1 MLRKLLKYDLRA
13 SFVPVGL
20 LFAGAVLLFA
30 LATIFKALAISQ
42 MVVSFT
48 IFLVLAGIAMLVMAA
63 VVLVMRFYKGVFG
76 AEGYLTQ
83 TLPVSKGSI
92 LVSKFITAALLLI
105 AAFIGCFLAIAG
117 AFYLTDVP
125 WIQQIKAL
133 IGVKGWQYP
142 FIFVAVAGLVQIGAA
157 ISQVYAAITLSNT
170 RMFLKNNILFAV
182 IFYFASTM
190 IVSILEMLGMLLIPL
205 GLQFTG
211 NGVSFVFSSS
221 LQSFID
227 GTMTNNSSN
236 FVMGVG
242 SVFIDIAVGVGLFVA
257 TRWMLIH
264 KASVK

>member
-13 SFVPVGL
+13 SFVPLGL

-48 IFLVLAGIAMLVMAA
+48 IFLVLAGIAMLVIAV

-92 LVSKFITAALLLI
+92 LASKFITAVLLI
-105 AAFIGCFLAIAG
+105 ITAFIGCFLAIGG
-117 AFYLTDVP
+117 ALFLSDVQ
-125 WIQQIKAL
+125 WEQIKA
-133 IGVKGWQYP
+133 IFDGVRGWQYP
-142 FIFVAVAGLVQIGAA
+142 LIFAAVASLVQMGAA
-157 ISQVYAAITLSNT
+157 ICQVYGAIVLSNT

-205 GLQFTG
+205 GLQFSES
-211 NGVSFVFSSS
+211 GVTFVFSSS
-221 LQSFID
+221 LQSFLD
-227 GTMTNNSSN
+227 GAMTNNSSH
-236 FVMGVG
+236 FVLGVG
-242 SVFIDIAVGVGLFVA
+242 SVFIDIAVGVGLFLA
-257 TRWMLIH
+257 ARWMLIH